1 MNQGL
6 PNISNLSIKLLLS
19 SFGINP
25 ILGWVLQKIL
35 SYFLTKG
42 TQKLLVIADG
52 QHVAFLVRHDGKE
65 WNKSMDGALQI
76 VDSGKLLTQEEKDAI
91 DKPVM
96 DAFLK
101 LATFR
106 VSNNGKHS

>member
-1 MNQGL
+1 MNKGL

-19 SFGINP
+19 SFGITGV
-25 ILGWVLQKIL
+25 LGWILQKIL
-35 SYFLTKG
+35 VFFATKG

-52 QHVAFLVRHDGKE
+52 AHVAFLLKHDGKDWE
-65 WNKSMDGALQI
+65 EKMDGALKI
-76 VDSGKLLTQEEKDAI
+76 VDSGKVLTQEEMDAI

-96 DAFLK
+96 DAFVK

-106 VSNNGKHS
+106 VSNNREHS